1 MSRRFDFARLRDFP
15 LYQPGTANPDP
26 NFSTGRWA
34 EAIDRLLAA
43 RYPFHP
49 CRYSDD
55 GVLFRG
61 LAGDLKAALGT
72 GRFGHGASSQR
83 MSEVERIMGVYF
95 VSSELSDALS
105 LTALHENPDDAAILV
120 FRSRVFNRRLDACAA
135 AVLAIG
141 DSGVVFRYPFLT
153 EPLELDDI
161 DRLLVSP
168 AARDVL
174 QPLPAALIDRLLVVP
189 PGSREATA
197 GWIADRFY
205 EHGITPAAP
214 VPTAHYP
221 RRR

>member
-26 NFSTGRWA
+26 DFSTGRWA

-55 GVLFRG
+55 GFLFRG
-61 LAGDLKAALGT
+61 LAGGLKTALNT
-72 GRFGHGASSQR
+72 ERFGHCESSHR

-105 LTALHENPDDAAILV
+105 LTVLHENPADTAILV

-153 EPLELDDI
+153 EPLTPADI
-161 DRLLVSP
+161 DYLLVSP
-168 AARDVL
+168 ATRDAL
-174 QPLPAALIDRLLVVP
+174 KPLPPALNDRLLVVP
-189 PGSREATA
+189 PGLRETT
-197 GWIADRFY
+197 GQWIVERFREY
-205 EHGITPAAP
+205 GITPA
-214 VPTAHYP
+214 VPLSTTHHP

>member
-34 EAIDRLLAA
+34 KAIDRLLAA

-55 GVLFRG
+55 GFLFRG
-61 LAGDLKAALGT
+61 LAGGLKTALST
-72 GRFGHGASSQR
+72 GRFGHCESSQR

-95 VSSELSDALS
+95 VSSEISDALS
-105 LTALHENPDDAAILV
+105 LTALHENPVDAGILV

-153 EPLELDDI
+153 EPLTPADI
-161 DRLLVSP
+161 DHLLVSP
-168 AARDVL
+168 ATRD
-174 QPLPAALIDRLLVVP
+174 ALAPMSSTLNDRLLVVP
-189 PGSREATA
+189 PGSREAAERRTA
-197 GWIADRFY
+197 ERFHR
-205 EHGITPAAP
+205 HGIVPAIP
-214 VPTAHYP
+214 VATTHYP
-221 RRR
+221 QRR

>member
-1 MSRRFDFARLRDFP
+1 MNRRFDFARLRDFP
-15 LYQPGTANPDP
+15 LYQPGTTNPDP
-26 NFSTGRWA
+26 DFSTDRWA
-34 EAIDRLLAA
+34 QAIDRLLAA

-49 CRYSDD
+49 CRYDND
-55 GVLFRG
+55 GFLFRG
-61 LAGDLKAALGT
+61 LAGGLHAALAAGC
-72 GRFGHGASSQR
+72 FGHGESSHR

-95 VSSELSDALS
+95 VSGELSDALT
-105 LTALHENPDDAAILV
+105 LTALHENPADAAILV

-153 EPLELDDI
+153 EPLAPEDI

-168 AARDVL
+168 AIREAL
-174 QPLPAALIDRLLVVP
+174 PPLPSALNDRLLVVP
-189 PGSREATA
+189 PGSRETTA
-197 GWIADRFY
+197 GWIAARFRAY
-205 EHGITPAAP
+205 GITPAAP

>member
-1 MSRRFDFARLRDFP
+1 MNRRFDFARLRDFP

-26 NFSTGRWA
+26 DFSTGRWA

-61 LAGDLKAALGT
+61 LAGGLKTALNT
-72 GRFGHGASSQR
+72 ERFGHCESSQR

-105 LTALHENPDDAAILV
+105 LTALHENPVDAGILV
-120 FRSRVFNRRLDACAA
+120 FRARVFNRRLDACAA

-153 EPLELDDI
+153 EPLTLADI
-161 DRLLVSP
+161 DYLLVPP
-168 AARDVL
+168 AARDALKPV
-174 QPLPAALIDRLLVVP
+174 PPALNDRLLVVP
-189 PGSREATA
+189 PGSREATERR
-197 GWIADRFY
+197 IAERFRHY
-205 EHGITPAAP
+205 GIAAATPEA
-214 VPTAHYP
+214 TTHYP
-221 RRR
+221 HRR